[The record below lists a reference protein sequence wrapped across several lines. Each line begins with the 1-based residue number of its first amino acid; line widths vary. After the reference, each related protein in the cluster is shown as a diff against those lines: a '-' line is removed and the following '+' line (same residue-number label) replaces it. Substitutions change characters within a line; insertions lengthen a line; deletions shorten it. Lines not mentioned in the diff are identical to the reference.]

1 MSEGRWFDSWVPW
14 PELSGLAAAGR
25 ALLPQVP
32 ATPAA
37 LARTVTEQ
45 LVGRRL
51 TAKVGD
57 HEVGLTLTE
66 LDYPADSL
74 KLATGR
80 LGDVRIVAEDL
91 DWPEPADDADS
102 TDGDAEDKRIPLRRV
117 TVLARDVKLRSLPTP
132 AAIPAGVELRIAVA
146 AEVVRDRVAGHR
158 PGIVAT
164 PAEDGLLH
172 VRWAR
177 RPGWGHLTL
186 ESTVDDSAV
195 VLTPRSLHIGRRK
208 FRPPPRFQPIRL
220 PLPELPPGIRLTA
233 VEPRHDELV
242 LHAVADEWPER
253 LSRIPLTDLLSW
265 LTTAALTLT
274 LPKLGA
280 RP

>member
-25 ALLPQVP
+25 SLLPNVP

-45 LVGRRL
+45 LIGRRL

-57 HEVGLTLTE
+57 REVGLTLTE
-66 LDYPADSL
+66 LDYPAGSL

-80 LGDVRIVAEDL
+80 VGDVRIVAEDV
-91 DWPEPADDADS
+91 DWPEPGDGTGDTDD
-102 TDGDAEDKRIPLRRV
+102 RIPLRRV
-117 TVLARDVKLRSLPTP
+117 TVLARDVKLRSLPSP
-132 AAIPAGVELRIAVA
+132 AAIPAGVELQIAVA
-146 AEVVRDRVAGHR
+146 ADIVQRRVAEHR

-177 RPGWGHLTL
+177 RPLWGHLTL

-195 VLTPRSLHIGRRK
+195 VLTPRSFHIGRWK
-208 FRPPPRFQPIRL
+208 FRPPQRFQPIRL

-242 LHAVADEWPER
+242 LHTVADEWPER
-253 LSRIPLTDLLSW
+253 LSRIPLSDLLSW